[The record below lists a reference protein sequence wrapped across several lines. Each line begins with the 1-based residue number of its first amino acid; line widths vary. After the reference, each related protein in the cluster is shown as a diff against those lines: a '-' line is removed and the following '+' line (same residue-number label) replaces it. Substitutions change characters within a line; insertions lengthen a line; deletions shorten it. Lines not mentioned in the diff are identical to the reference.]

1 MVTSEFQPLVGHKRG
16 FANNKRVIVS
26 HRSFFLDTRDFVS
39 VNLQI
44 RLEQRPSK
52 GNKMIQKLALGI
64 AVIFGSLSTLA
75 MAQDLTGTWQQID
88 DKTGSPKAVIE
99 IRKEANQTYTG
110 KIVKVTPR
118 PGYTPRE
125 LCNKC
130 PAPYTDQPIL
140 GMDILKGLKQVK
152 DSNNYE
158 KGRVIDPLAGRIYD
172 AKIRLNSTGKR
183 LTLRAY
189 MGVSTLG
196 RSQTWIRIQ

>member
-1 MVTSEFQPLVGHKRG
+1 M
-16 FANNKRVIVS
+16 
-26 HRSFFLDTRDFVS
+26 
-39 VNLQI
+39 
-44 RLEQRPSK
+44 
-52 GNKMIQKLALGI
+52 
-64 AVIFGSLSTLA
+64 
-75 MAQDLTGTWQQID
+75 
-88 DKTGSPKAVIE
+88 
-99 IRKEANQTYTG
+99 
-110 KIVKVTPR
+110 
-118 PGYTPRE
+118 RE

-130 PAPYTDQPIL
+130 PEPYTNQPIL
-140 GMDILKGLKQVK
+140 GMDILKGLQQVK

>member
-1 MVTSEFQPLVGHKRG
+1 
-16 FANNKRVIVS
+16 
-26 HRSFFLDTRDFVS
+26 
-39 VNLQI
+39 
-44 RLEQRPSK
+44 
-52 GNKMIQKLALGI
+52 MIQKLALGI

-140 GMDILKGLKQVK
+140 GMDILKGLQQVK
-152 DSNNYE
+152 TATIT
-158 KGRVIDPLAGRIYD
+158 KKD
-172 AKIRLNSTGKR
+172 A
-183 LTLRAY
+183 
-189 MGVSTLG
+189 
-196 RSQTWIRIQ
+196 